1 MKYFLLYFYSAFLFG
16 QTGLEVAKMVENRK
30 KPNDQSNTTKMI
42 LTNSKGKKRINI
54 LKSKS
59 MDSNKKQIMW
69 FLEPKDDKGVA
80 FLKIENQGKD
90 DEMRMWLPAFK
101 KVRRISSK
109 RKGDSFMG
117 SDLSYEDM
125 TSRSLSENNY
135 FRLEDEIIEGDSCYV
150 LKVIPKAEFRNSYG
164 MHKIWVSKA
173 HLYIVKENSFDKK
186 NKLKKMKTFFYTKIE
201 NYFVA
206 SKIFVNDI
214 QKNHTTN
221 LNIENIKVDSDID
234 SDLFQEKSL
243 KRIPSY

>member
-1 MKYFLLYFYSAFLFG
+1 MRGIFFFCLFSIIYS
-16 QTGLEVAKMVENRK
+16 QSGLEIAKLINERSMPISMSSK
-30 KPNDQSNTTKMI
+30 ISMT
-42 LTNSKGKKRINI
+42 LTNSKNKTRKSVMI
-54 LKSKS
+54 SKS
-59 MDSNKKQIMW
+59 TNRNKYQLIW
-69 FLEPKDDKGVA
+69 VLEPKSDRGMS
-80 FLKIENQGKD
+80 FLKKEHSDQNH
-90 DEMRMWLPAFK
+90 EMRIWLPAFNK
-101 KVRRISSK
+101 IRRINANRMS
-109 RKGDSFMG
+109 DSFMG

-135 FRLEDEIIEGDSCYV
+135 FRLEDEIIQGDSCYV

-164 MHKIWVSKA
+164 MHKIWVSKDR
-173 HLYIVKENSFDKK
+173 LYIVKENSFDKK
-186 NKLKKMKTFFYTKIE
+186 NRLKKIKTFFYTKIE

-221 LNIENIKVDSDID
+221 LNIENIRVDSDID